1 MDDTFLR
8 RAAGAAGYRLATDRL
23 TEAAIEQPEHVANWI
38 AAAARYI
45 ATSRIQRLLTDAAQQ
60 LRDRLVGLPA
70 NQFRAAAEALAAVCD
85 LLADIDE
92 GLDDALRDLG
102 RHAIPLARLDRPPLI
117 DDPAA
122 TALSAALAGRQEA
135 GGGDERAARTHHV
148 AGGSPLPPDRRRPRR
163 PRQ

>member
-23 TEAAIEQPEHVANWI
+23 TEAAIEQPEHVASWI
-38 AAAARYI
+38 AAAARYT

-60 LRDRLVGLPA
+60 LRDRLTGLPPT
-70 NQFRAAAEALAAVCD
+70 QFRAAAEALAAVCD

-102 RHAIPLARLDRPPLI
+102 RHAIPLARLDRPSLI

-135 GGGDERAARTHHV
+135 GGGDVLAARAHV
-148 AGGSPLPPDRRRPRR
+148 ACGNPLPPDRRRPRR

>member
-8 RAAGAAGYRLATDRL
+8 RAAGAAGAAGYRLATDRL

-38 AAAARYI
+38 AAARYT

-60 LRDRLVGLPA
+60 LRDRLTGLPPT
-70 NQFRAAAEALAAVCD
+70 QFCAAAEALAAVCD

-102 RHAIPLARLDRPPLI
+102 RHTIPLARLDRPPLI

-122 TALSAALAGRQEA
+122 TALPAALARTTGSRQ
-135 GGGDERAARTHHV
+135 R
-148 AGGSPLPPDRRRPRR
+148 
-163 PRQ
+163 